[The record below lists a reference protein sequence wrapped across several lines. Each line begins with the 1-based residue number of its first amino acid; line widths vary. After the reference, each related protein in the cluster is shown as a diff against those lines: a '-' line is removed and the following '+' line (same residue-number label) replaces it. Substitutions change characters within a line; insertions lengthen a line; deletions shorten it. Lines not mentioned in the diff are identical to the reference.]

1 MNNQENNAIETKAYA
16 ERFWN
21 GMRGN
26 RNVMEELVVT
36 ATCPIGCHDLPLFDN
51 DRLID
56 NLNKKSLFRRI
67 ASVKPLLNASSHIVA
82 YDSNDIA
89 AWVDEENPMPISE
102 NVDDFKLLQI
112 DSHKLGVFMAIN
124 KTFMADNSFGFEKYF
139 VERLSKNFARAE
151 TNAFINGMGKANI
164 MPVGI
169 LHNNGGAET
178 GVTAN
183 AKLTYEDIVSL
194 YFSVKPEYRE
204 NGIWLMND
212 NTAKAIRTIRD
223 ESGAYI
229 WNSNNNSIFG
239 KQVYISEFMP
249 DIASGNKPIV
259 FGDFSYYWVMP
270 RRTIGVR
277 PLYEKYAQYGQIG
290 YLAYERLDGRLI
302 RTDAIKVMIIS

>member
-1 MNNQENNAIETKAYA
+1 MNNQENNTIETKAYA

-26 RNVMEELVVT
+26 RSVMDELLVT
-36 ATCPIGCHDLPLFDN
+36 ATCLIGCHDLPLCDN

-56 NLNKKSLFRRI
+56 NLNNKSLFRRI
-67 ASVKPLLNASSHIVA
+67 ASVKSLLNASSHIVV

-89 AWVDEENPMPISE
+89 AWVDEENPMPISDSA
-102 NVDDFKLLQI
+102 DDFKLLQI
-112 DSHKLGVFMAIN
+112 ESHKLGVFMSIN
-124 KTFMADNSFGFEKYF
+124 NTFMADNSFGFEKYF

-151 TNAFINGMGKANI
+151 TNAFINGTGKANI

-169 LHNNGGAET
+169 LHNNGGAEI
-178 GVTAN
+178 GATAN
-183 AKLTYEDIVSL
+183 TTLTYEDIVSL

-212 NTAKAIRTIRD
+212 NTAKAIRMIRD

-249 DIASGNKPIV
+249 DIASGKKPIA
-259 FGDFSYYWVMP
+259 FGDFSYYWVIP
-270 RRTIGVR
+270 RGTIGVR
-277 PLYEKYAQYGQIG
+277 PLYEKYAQYGQVG

-302 RTDAIKVMIIS
+302 RTDAVKVMVIS